1 MHLPEPIVGYFGSNN
16 YKNGTYILELWIWG
30 FYTGW
35 YPFQY
40 FDIIW
45 ILKVM
50 GYILALIR
58 VPSTIKLT
66 YLKYC

>member
-1 MHLPEPIVGYFGSNN
+1 MASKVKKKPNE
-16 YKNGTYILELWIWG
+16 
-30 FYTGW
+30 
-35 YPFQY
+35 Y

-50 GYILALIR
+50 GHILALIR

-66 YLKYC
+66 YLKYY